1 MSMDR
6 DLIALVN
13 KLQSVKSSSPCH
25 LGDFID
31 DIQNQSSDY
40 RDTFNAIGGDAVD
53 L

>member
-1 MSMDR
+1 MDG

-13 KLQSVKSSSPCH
+13 KLQYVDAGTFHFRTMLMEFS
-25 LGDFID
+25 LEFI
-31 DIQNQSSDY
+31 